1 MKNLARILRTLALT
15 LWLGG
20 ILFFGAVLAPTA
32 FRVLPTI
39 HDAGLVVGASLASL
53 HHIGL
58 ICAALI
64 AASLIVLDFPRSRNR
79 SLQFALVLIMAAF
92 TWSSMHFIT
101 GPMER
106 DRAAANGDIIR
117 LATSDPLRVDFDARH
132 IWSTR
137 IESGVLISGVIIAI
151 LFSIEGR
158 NASDPR

>member
-53 HHIGL
+53 HNIGL

-64 AASLIVLDFPRSRNR
+64 AAALIVLDFPRSRNR
-79 SLQFALVLIMAAF
+79 TLQFVLVLIMAAL
-92 TWSSMHFIT
+92 TWSSLHFIT
-101 GPMER
+101 APLER
-106 DRAAANGDIIR
+106 DRAAANGDITT
-117 LATSDPLRVDFDARH
+117 LPKSDPLRADFDARH

-137 IESGVLISGVIIAI
+137 IESGVLIAGVII
-151 LFSIEGR
+151 
-158 NASDPR
+158 

>member
-64 AASLIVLDFPRSRNR
+64 AASSAHSLIRF
-79 SLQFALVLIMAAF
+79 
-92 TWSSMHFIT
+92 SMSESPI
-101 GPMER
+101 GWPP
-106 DRAAANGDIIR
+106 
-117 LATSDPLRVDFDARH
+117 AT
-132 IWSTR
+132 I
-137 IESGVLISGVIIAI
+137 
-151 LFSIEGR
+151 
-158 NASDPR
+158 